1 MVYVL
6 LFQTIHESFLRT
18 VAPYSDQANVW
29 VGLLKYF
36 RWNTVILLTSND
48 QDSRM
53 IASKFTG
60 LAEKNS
66 IKVIMIQY
74 HVHVRV
80 KYFPA
85 GERVCL

>member
-1 MVYVL
+1 MVCVL
-6 LFQTIHESFLRT
+6 LFQSIHESFLRT

-29 VGLLKYF
+29 VGLLKSF
-36 RWNTVILLTSND
+36 DWNTVILLTSND

-53 IASKFTG
+53 ISSRFTG

-66 IKVIMIQY
+66 LKVIMIQF
-74 HVHVRV
+74 HKHV